1 MPIGSQFEKACR
13 RVVALGWSGPSVR
26 GPLAILLSIVAL
38 IGIGGYVSIHL
49 QYLDARQTA
58 ESEVLTIADLKSSQ
72 IANWWRERR
81 ADAEAVFK
89 TPMIQAR
96 ALEFLSGS
104 APAGQDLLVWMEAYR
119 DLYHYRVLILYD
131 ARGKPRLSAPPNS
144 SAPNT
149 TEVQEIQAAL
159 RAGGILATDLHTH
172 GATAAGERPRVAL
185 SLWVPMGVM
194 PGTDALAQGALLMVI
209 DPQQFLYPLIQ
220 SWPRFSRTAETLLVR
235 REGDEVLFLNPLR
248 HRANAELSFR
258 LPVDRRQ
265 NLPAAMVSTGTVGV
279 VEGKDYR
286 HVPVLAAVRGVTGS
300 PWFMVAKVD
309 QEEVYAPYWRR
320 VWMTVIILLLSILAA
335 VLGVGLLWR
344 LRDTQALRK
353 QQVEDHLLNDKLEQR
368 VRDRTVQLEAS
379 NRELEAF
386 CYSVSHDLRAP
397 LRGID
402 GWSLALLEDY
412 RDKLDGKGR
421 QQLQRVRSDTQR
433 MGRLIDDL
441 LLLSRVAR
449 GPIQRGPVDLTALAQ
464 SIAARLQEAAPERQV
479 EFTVQPGLVAQ
490 GDGRLLDIVLS
501 NLLGN
506 AWKFSGGRSVAR
518 VEFGRTEVD
527 GRPAFF
533 VRDNGVGF
541 DMIYAQ
547 RLFGAFQRMHKAS
560 EFPGTGIG
568 LATVQR
574 VIQRHGGRVWAE
586 AQVDRGATFYFTLEE
601 AA

>member
-1 MPIGSQFEKACR
+1 
-13 RVVALGWSGPSVR
+13 V
-26 GPLAILLSIVAL
+26 ILLSLVVL
-38 IGIGGYVSIHL
+38 MGIGGYVSIHL
-49 QYLDARQTA
+49 QYADARQTA
-58 ESEVLTIADLKSSQ
+58 EREVLTIADLKSSQ

-81 ADAEAVFK
+81 ADAEVVFK

-119 DLYHYRVLILYD
+119 DLNHYRLLILYD

-144 SAPNT
+144 SAPNI

-159 RAGGILATDLHTH
+159 RARDVVVTDLHTH
-172 GATAAGERPRVAL
+172 SEAAAVERPRIAL
-185 SLWVPMGVM
+185 SLWVPVGVK
-194 PGTDALAQGALLMVI
+194 PGTDAPAQGGLLMEI
-209 DPQQFLYPLIQ
+209 DPRMFLFPLIQ
-220 SWPRFSRTAETLLVR
+220 SWPTTSRTAETLLVR
-235 REGDEVLFLNPLR
+235 REGDEVVYLTPLR
-248 HRANAELSFR
+248 HRANTELSFR
-258 LPVDRRQ
+258 LPVNQRQ
-265 NLPAAMVSTGTVGV
+265 NLPAALGHEGV
-279 VEGKDYR
+279 VEGEDYR
-286 HVPVLAAVRGVTGS
+286 HVPVLAAVRRVPAT
-300 PWFMVAKVD
+300 PWVMVAKED
-309 QEEVYAPYWRR
+309 QEEIYAPYRR
-320 VWMTVIILLLSILAA
+320 GVWMIATILLVSILAA
-335 VLGVGLLWR
+335 VLGMRLLWR
-344 LRDTQALRK
+344 LRDTQALRE
-353 QQVEDHLLNDKLEQR
+353 QQAVDHLLNDKLEQR

-386 CYSVSHDLRAP
+386 CFSVSHDLRAP

-412 RDKLDGKGR
+412 RDKLDEKGR

-449 GPIQRGPVDLTALAQ
+449 GPIQRGPVDLTALAE
-464 SIAARLQEAAPERQV
+464 SVAARLQETEPARRV
-479 EFTVQPGLVAQ
+479 EFAAQPGLTAQ
-490 GDGRLLDIVLS
+490 GDARLLEIVLS

-506 AWKFSGGRSVAR
+506 AWKFSGGRPLAR

-527 GRPAFF
+527 NRPAFF
-533 VRDNGVGF
+533 VRDDGVGF
-541 DMIYAQ
+541 DMNYAQ
-547 RLFGAFQRMHKAS
+547 KLFGAFQRMHKAS